1 MCEESRRER
10 IPPPLPLPLWVKGGC
25 ARARV
30 FYDLCGLRCTPVRP
44 DGRQGEAQ
52 AQNVRRLIEDVP
64 TAAYTLDMSCII
76 INRLVKALN
85 SINYEVSE

>member
-1 MCEESRRER
+1 MH
-10 IPPPLPLPLWVKGGC
+10 
-25 ARARV
+25 
-30 FYDLCGLRCTPVRP
+30 TPVRP

-52 AQNVRRLIEDVP
+52 KIDRQIEDVP

>member
-1 MCEESRRER
+1 MH
-10 IPPPLPLPLWVKGGC
+10 
-25 ARARV
+25 
-30 FYDLCGLRCTPVRP
+30 TPVRP
-44 DGRQGEAQ
+44 DAMGDRERL
-52 AQNVRRLIEDVP
+52 RRLIEDVP